1 MSEEE
6 LAPTTP
12 PFDDEDQEKKLI
24 ALAYAQAEKELQGGT
39 ASSQIVTHFLRLGT
53 QRSELEQAQIEL
65 QNSLLQEKIIAER
78 EGQKLT
84 EMVDDVLRALRSY
97 SYMYI
102 PPGDADDHIL

>member
-1 MSEEE
+1 MIQDEET
-6 LAPTTP
+6 PTTP

-24 ALAYAQAEKELQGGT
+24 ALAYTQAENELKNGT
-39 ASSQIVTHFLRLGT
+39 ASSQIVTHFLKLGT
-53 QRSELEQAQIEL
+53 QRAELEQAQIEL

-97 SYMYI
+97 MYV
-102 PPGDADDHIL
+102 PPGETDDHLL

>member
-1 MSEEE
+1 MNKDE
-6 LAPTTP
+6 LSSNSTP
-12 PFDDEDQEKKLI
+12 PFDDKDQEKKLI
-24 ALAYAQAEKELQGGT
+24 ALAYVQAEEELKNGT

-53 QRSELEQAQIEL
+53 QRAELEQAQIEL

-97 SYMYI
+97 MYV
-102 PPGDADDHIL
+102 PPGEADDHLL

>member
-1 MSEEE
+1 MTKEDQT
-6 LAPTTP
+6 PITP

-24 ALAYAQAEKELQGGT
+24 ALAYRQAESELKEGT

-53 QRSELEQAQIEL
+53 QRAELEQAQIEL
-65 QNSLLQEKIIAER
+65 QNSLLQEKIIGER

-97 SYMYI
+97 MYV
-102 PPGDADDHIL
+102 PPGDVDDNIL